1 MFDLGGAG
9 DAALIEALRTATR
22 AEAVAAAQ
30 RWAIIAA
37 LVDWHCKDEDEAQ
50 ASAALDGWEYAA
62 AEISAACGLSR
73 ESAAGQMR
81 IALALRDRLPK
92 VGALLEHGEISA
104 KTAAAIT
111 WRTRLVTDTEALALI
126 DAALAGVAPTLGV
139 LSQKNTETAIDVW
152 IEKFDPVA
160 VHCTRTA
167 ARSRCLEFGSQ
178 EDPAGTVAVWGR
190 LLATDAAVL
199 RARLTTLA
207 DTVCDGDPRTMGQR
221 RADAM
226 GLLAIDPNAERLT
239 CLCGD
244 PECPAGGVDP
254 RSAAV
259 TVYVLTDT
267 VPGAATG
274 VVPGNPAPR
283 PEDPNTGPEP
293 APAPEPEPDPP
304 ARDPGVHGGD
314 LQALRAPVAVTG
326 SPGVIVGGGVLPAPL
341 VAELVATGARLTTL
355 TDPAALTAEPRY
367 RPSAR
372 LAAWVRTRDLTCTF
386 PGCHRG
392 AQRCDLD
399 HSVPWPGGATHPGN
413 LAALCRTHHLL
424 KTFAGWTTLQHPDG
438 THTWTN
444 PTGHTYTT
452 VPLTRILFPDKHI
465 HTPPPPP
472 TPTTTAGIGDRGLA
486 MPRRRHTRTH
496 TQAARISAERRLNQQ
511 TLEQNAKP
519 PPF

>member
-9 DAALIEALRTATR
+9 DAALIEALRCATR

-37 LVDWHCKDEDEAQ
+37 LVDWHCKDEDEAR

-62 AEISAACGLSR
+62 AEVSAACGLSR
-73 ESAAGQMR
+73 EAAAGQMR

-167 ARSRCLEFGSQ
+167 ARSRCIEFGAQ

-199 RARLTTLA
+199 RARLTALA
-207 DTVCDGDPRTMGQR
+207 ATVCEADPRTVGQR

-226 GLLAIDPNAERLT
+226 GLLAVDPTADRLT
-239 CLCGD
+239 CLCGE
-244 PECPAGGVDP
+244 PGCPAAGVDP

-267 VPGAATG
+267 VPGAAADT
-274 VVPGNPAPR
+274 P
-283 PEDPNTGPEP
+283 
-293 APAPEPEPDPP
+293 
-304 ARDPGVHGGD
+304 RDPGVHGDD
-314 LQALRAPVAVTG
+314 LQGLRAPAAVTG
-326 SPGVIVGGGVLPAPL
+326 TPGVIPGGGVVPAPL
-341 VAELVATGARLTTL
+341 VAELVATGARVATL
-355 TDPAALTAEPRY
+355 ADTNDLTAEPRY
-367 RPSAR
+367 RPSAK

-392 AQRCDLD
+392 AQYCDLD

-424 KTFAGWTTLQHPDG
+424 KTFAGWSTVQHPDG

-452 VPLTRILFPDKHI
+452 VPLTRILFPDKPI
-465 HTPPPPP
+465 HTPAPPP
-472 TPTTTAGIGDRGLA
+472 TPAGSGSGVGDRGLA
-486 MPRRRHTRTH
+486 MPRRRRTRAHTH
-496 TQAARISAERRLNQQ
+496 TARINAERRLNQH
-511 TLEQNAKP
+511 TLEQNATP

>member
-1 MFDLGGAG
+1 MFDSGGAG
-9 DAALIEALRTATR
+9 ALIEALRAATR

-37 LVDWHCKDEDEAQ
+37 LVDWHCKDEDQAR

-73 ESAAGQMR
+73 ESASGQMR

-111 WRTRLVTDTEALALI
+111 WRTRLVTDAEALALI

-139 LSQKNTETAIDVW
+139 LSQKSTETAIDVW

-160 VHCTRTA
+160 VLCARTA
-167 ARSRCLEFGSQ
+167 ARSRCIEFGAQ

-207 DTVCDGDPRTMGQR
+207 NTVCDADPRTVGQR

-226 GLLAIDPNAERLT
+226 GLLAVDPNAERLA
-239 CLCGD
+239 CLCGE
-244 PECPAGGVDP
+244 PGCPAAGVDP

-267 VPGAATG
+267 VPGVATG
-274 VVPGNPAPR
+274 VVPGNPAPG
-283 PEDPNTGPEP
+283 PEDPQPGPD
-293 APAPEPEPDPP
+293 PELEPDTP
-304 ARDPGVHGGD
+304 ARDPAMHGEG
-314 LQALRAPVAVTG
+314 LQGLRAPAAVTG
-326 SPGVIVGGGVLPAPL
+326 APGVIVGGGVVPAPL
-341 VAELVATGARLTTL
+341 VAELVATGARVKTL
-355 TDPAALTAEPRY
+355 TDTAALTAEPRY

-392 AQRCDLD
+392 AQHCDLD

-413 LAALCRTHHLL
+413 LAARCRTHHLL
-424 KTFAGWTTLQHPDG
+424 KTFGGWTTVQHPDG

-444 PTGHTYTT
+444 PSGHTYTT
-452 VPLTRILFPDKHI
+452 VPLTRILFPDKPI
-465 HTPPPPP
+465 HTPPPAP
-472 TPTTTAGIGDRGLA
+472 TPVATGVGDRRLA
-486 MPRRRHTRTH
+486 MPRRRHTRAH
-496 TQAARISAERRLNQQ
+496 TQAARINAERRLNQH

>member
-1 MFDLGGAG
+1 MFDSGGAG
-9 DAALIEALRTATR
+9 ALIEALRAATR

-37 LVDWHCKDEDEAQ
+37 LVDLHCKDEDQ
-50 ASAALDGWEYAA
+50 ARAAAALDGWEYAA

-73 ESAAGQMR
+73 EGAAGQMR

-92 VGALLEHGEISA
+92 VGALLEHGGISA

-139 LSQKNTETAIDVW
+139 LSQKSTEAAIDVW

-167 ARSRCLEFGSQ
+167 ARSRCIEFGAQ

-199 RARLTTLA
+199 RARLAALA
-207 DTVCDGDPRTMGQR
+207 ATVCDADPRTVGQR

-226 GLLAIDPNAERLT
+226 GLLAVDPNADRLT

-267 VPGAATG
+267 VP
-274 VVPGNPAPR
+274 
-283 PEDPNTGPEP
+283 
-293 APAPEPEPDPP
+293 EPEPP
-304 ARDPGVHGGD
+304 ARDPGVHGGG
-314 LQALRAPVAVTG
+314 LQGLRAPAAVTG
-326 SPGVIVGGGVLPAPL
+326 SPGVIVGGGVAPAPL
-341 VAELVATGARLTTL
+341 VAELIATGARLTTL

-367 RPSAR
+367 RPSAK

-424 KTFAGWTTLQHPDG
+424 KTFGGWTTLQHPDG

-452 VPLTRILFPDKHI
+452 VPLTRILFPDKPI

-472 TPTTTAGIGDRGLA
+472 TPTPTTTGVGDRGLA
-486 MPRRRHTRTH
+486 MPRRGHTRAHTH
-496 TQAARISAERRLNQQ
+496 AARINAERRLNQQ
-511 TLEQNAKP
+511 TLQKNAKP